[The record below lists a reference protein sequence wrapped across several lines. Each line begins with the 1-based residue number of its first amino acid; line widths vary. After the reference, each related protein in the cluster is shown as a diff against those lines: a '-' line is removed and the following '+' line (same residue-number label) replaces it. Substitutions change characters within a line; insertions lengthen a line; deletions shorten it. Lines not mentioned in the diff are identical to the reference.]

1 MNSKSTDRES
11 YTLSAGIALGIVNL
25 GCGSDLPGMADLNI
39 DERLIRFIEGGKL
52 MDEIPSMKGASEL
65 DSCSYVKEGKNVNL
79 YVTLPGAI
87 VALTLIHLKGNNKQI
102 ADRIELPKT
111 FFALEYSRPS
121 DVLLKVLCKNL
132 IMWDSITASN
142 DWINSQIPKIIRT
155 IFHEK
160 DIENIEKKYQTRV
173 SIDEIDFANIAML
186 YTHFLTGALFSV
198 GFKYAGS
205 GNRDVFTFLNKYIE
219 SIIGM
224 SVTSSSKF
232 QANIAHKY
240 TNSNKNDIDNRT
252 YQTCLCV
259 AAYAISMVMAG
270 TGDID

>member
-1 MNSKSTDRES
+1 
-11 YTLSAGIALGIVNL
+11 
-25 GCGSDLPGMADLNI
+25 
-39 DERLIRFIEGGKL
+39 
-52 MDEIPSMKGASEL
+52 
-65 DSCSYVKEGKNVNL
+65 
-79 YVTLPGAI
+79 
-87 VALTLIHLKGNNKQI
+87 
-102 ADRIELPKT
+102 
-111 FFALEYSRPS
+111 
-121 DVLLKVLCKNL
+121 
-132 IMWDSITASN
+132 
-142 DWINSQIPKIIRT
+142 
-155 IFHEK
+155 
-160 DIENIEKKYQTRV
+160 V